1 MHLSPQQP
9 IGIFDS
15 GVGGL
20 TVASAINQLLPHE
33 QLIYFGDTAHT
44 PWGTQSQASIQNYAT
59 RITKYLLNRNCKVIV
74 VACNSASAAALKQVE
89 AVAAGKALVYNVI
102 DPVISYLQTNFQQH
116 KVGLIGT
123 KQTIQSNTY
132 AKKLAAV
139 TESIDLQCLATPIFV
154 PLIEEGLGNTRY
166 AEDFVQYYMSNPMF
180 KNISALVLGCTHYPL
195 IKEQMQIYFKQQV
208 QIIDSAATVANLL
221 AVDLAE
227 KSLLNNL
234 STPQQ
239 EFFVSADSDFFVDLA
254 TKFFQDNINLTTYP
268 LWEDQ
273 AVHLSETSS

>member
-1 MHLSPQQP
+1 MQLSPQQP

-20 TVASAINQLLPHE
+20 TVASAINQLLPQE

-59 RITKYLLNRNCKVIV
+59 RITKYLLDRNCKVIV
-74 VACNSASAAALKQVE
+74 IACNSASAAALKQIE

-102 DPVISYLQTNFQQH
+102 DPVISYLQTHYQQH

-132 AKKLAAV
+132 ANKLAA
-139 TESIDLQCLATPIFV
+139 TTQNIDLQCLATPIFV

-166 AEDFVQYYMSNPMF
+166 AKDFIEYYMSNPMF

-195 IKEQMQIYFKQQV
+195 MREQMQNYFKQQV

-221 AVDLAE
+221 ALELAE

-234 STPQQ
+234 SIPQQ
-239 EFFVSADSDFFVDLA
+239 EFFVSADSSFFTDLA
-254 TKFFQDNINLTTYP
+254 TKFFQDSISLATYP

-273 AVHLSETSS
+273 AIHLSETSS